1 VFDPVVSEDRAFSI
15 VPLEYRLVLVPNVIR
30 VQDGVLFALQ
40 AHAQGEP
47 HHERCGLLAGCE
59 GVITRVL
66 HAHNIAGD
74 PATQYEIAPAELFHL
89 MREIRGAGLQL
100 LGIYLS
106 HPLGANE
113 RSRTDI
119 ARAYYPDAA
128 YFIISP
134 DAHSEKPVRAFAIRD
149 GIVSELQVSVA

>member
-1 VFDPVVSEDRAFSI
+1 M
-15 VPLEYRLVLVPNVIR
+15 PNLIR

-40 AHAQGEP
+40 AHAQGDP
-47 HHERCGLLAGCE
+47 DHERCGLLAGQVD
-59 GVITRVL
+59 VITRVL

-74 PATQYEIAPAELFHL
+74 PATQYEIAPQELFHL

-100 LGIYLS
+100 LGIYHS
-106 HPLGANE
+106 HPHGANE
-113 RSRTDI
+113 PSRTDI

-134 DAHSEKPVRAFAIRD
+134 QPHEERAVRAFAIRD
-149 GIVSELQVSVA
+149 GVVAELNISSV

>member
-1 VFDPVVSEDRAFSI
+1 M
-15 VPLEYRLVLVPNVIR
+15 LVRNVIR

-66 HAHNIAGD
+66 HAHNVAGD
-74 PATQYEIAPAELFHL
+74 PATQYEIASAELFQL
-89 MREIRGAGLQL
+89 MREIRGAGLHL
-100 LGIYLS
+100 LGIYHS
-106 HPLGANE
+106 HPQGANE
-113 RSRTDI
+113 PSRTDI

-134 DAHSEKPVRAFAIRD
+134 DAHAEKPVRAFAIRD
-149 GIVSELQVSVA
+149 GVVSELQVLLA

>member
-1 VFDPVVSEDRAFSI
+1 M
-15 VPLEYRLVLVPNVIR
+15 PNLIR

-47 HHERCGLLAGCE
+47 EQERCGLLAGRG

-66 HAHNIAGD
+66 HARNIASD
-74 PATQYEIAPAELFHL
+74 PATQYEIAPQELFQL

-100 LGIYLS
+100 LGIYHS
-106 HPLGANE
+106 HPHGANE
-113 RSRTDI
+113 PSRTDVE
-119 ARAYYPDAA
+119 RAYYPDAA

-134 DAHSEKPVRAFAIRD
+134 QPHEERPVRAFSIRD
-149 GIVSELQVSVA
+149 GGVTELQISTV

>member
-1 VFDPVVSEDRAFSI
+1 LF
-15 VPLEYRLVLVPNVIR
+15 LVPNTIR

-47 HHERCGLLAGCE
+47 DHERCGLLAGRD
-59 GVITRVL
+59 GMISRVL

-74 PATQYEIAPAELFHL
+74 LATHYEIAPAELFQL

-100 LGIYLS
+100 LGIYHS
-106 HPLGANE
+106 HPHSANE
-113 RSRTDI
+113 PSRTDV

-134 DAHSEKPVRAFAIRD
+134 QPDAEKPVRAFSIHD
-149 GIVSELQVSVA
+149 GSVLELKILVV